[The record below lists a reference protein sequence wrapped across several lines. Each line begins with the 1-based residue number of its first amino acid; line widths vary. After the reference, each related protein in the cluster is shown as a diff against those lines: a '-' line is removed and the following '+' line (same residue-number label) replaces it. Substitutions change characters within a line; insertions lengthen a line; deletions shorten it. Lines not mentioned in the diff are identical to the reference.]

1 MDSNMIQKKQSSL
14 AQSVIALFLM
24 LSFFFSCFYLLF
36 YFCLVDVDAQWG
48 INLQARWTLGL

>member
-1 MDSNMIQKKQSSL
+1 MIQKKQSSL
-14 AQSVIALFLM
+14 AVICNRFIPHVK
-24 LSFFFSCFYLLF
+24 FFFSCFYLLF